1 MYECLD
7 AIEEKKRNIGET
19 DQYGK
24 NFLHKAAAV
33 NLQKVKFLIE
43 RCEYQ
48 SVINQVDNGGWTPL
62 SKAVIHGHADIV
74 EYLIDHGADMDI
86 LSKAELTTNGEICSG
101 RQLSPLM
108 EACTCG
114 FFDVICK
121 LIGRRADPL
130 LRNQNGWTAADYLE
144 EFIQQANLAPK
155 EKDEF
160 GFVLKY
166 LRNMEEKAGI
176 KNHERKADLP
186 KECPKKYIPKLYALH
201 RQKCQEGGV
210 EMFKEAIAAIGRK
223 PNINHIVVKPRNFN
237 NCDDEEKMLEDF
249 DDFIAP
255 ESDVEDVNMSED
267 NLDGAMEIDDKSFR
281 QKNGFSRQSNEVK
294 QKKLNAVIKSK
305 LQKPKPRSKRN
316 VTIESDDEM
325 DEDDIMILDD
335 KENEKS
341 PVIEKRKRK
350 ADTMKRQISNPSFE
364 SSKKTKR
371 SRSISNSTDASKSSC
386 NMSVTGCI
394 DSLSI
399 SQKLPPRLN
408 LDAKELDLSFSE
420 NVAEVSTLLKLH
432 PNLQKLIIKG
442 SDFDD
447 SIYEV
452 IDAIC
457 GCQKLVEIDLSQ
469 VENIDSANANK
480 ILKKCEKLKVLDLYG
495 TSVTTIDLQST
506 YVLEKLVIAKCPF
519 EFGDV
524 FFEQINA
531 LSTLSFFDVSLTNI
545 DINELL
551 SKLSGIR
558 KKLHIKASPILEYC
572 DLHRLSRI
580 LSNFNSDQNITL
592 KLSRSSKD
600 ELLNINSSLYQ
611 FLKD

>member
-1 MYECLD
+1 
-7 AIEEKKRNIGET
+7 
-19 DQYGK
+19 
-24 NFLHKAAAV
+24 
-33 NLQKVKFLIE
+33 
-43 RCEYQ
+43 
-48 SVINQVDNGGWTPL
+48 
-62 SKAVIHGHADIV
+62 
-74 EYLIDHGADMDI
+74 MDI
-86 LSKAELTTNGEICSG
+86 LSKAELTTNDGDKCSG
-101 RQLSPLM
+101 GQLSPLM

-114 FFDVICK
+114 FFDIICK

-144 EFIQQANLAPK
+144 EFIHKANLAQK
-155 EKDEF
+155 EKDKF
-160 GFVLKY
+160 AFVLKS
-166 LRNMEEKAGI
+166 LRDMEEKAGI

-186 KECPKKYIPKLYALH
+186 KERPKKYIPKLNTLQ

-210 EMFKEAIAAIGRK
+210 EMFREALAAIGRK
-223 PNINHIVVKPRNFN
+223 PNISHTILKPRDFN
-237 NCDDEEKMLEDF
+237 NYDDEEKMLEDF

-255 ESDVEDVNMSED
+255 ESDVEDINMSED
-267 NLDGAMEIDDKSFR
+267 NLDEAMEIDDKNFR
-281 QKNGFSRQSNEVK
+281 QNNGFSRQSNQVK
-294 QKKLNAVIKSK
+294 PKKSNAGAKSK
-305 LQKPKPRSKRN
+305 PQKLKRRSKRN

-341 PVIEKRKRK
+341 PVVEKRKRK
-350 ADTMKRQISNPSFE
+350 ADRMKRQISFQSFDSSSS

-371 SRSISNSTDASKSSC
+371 SRSISKKSDDSKSSS

-432 PNLQKLIIKG
+432 PNLQKLILKG

-447 SIYEV
+447 SIDDV

-469 VENIDSANANK
+469 VENIDSASANK

-495 TSVTTIDLQST
+495 TSVTTIDLQ
-506 YVLEKLVIAKCPF
+506 
-519 EFGDV
+519 
-524 FFEQINA
+524 
-531 LSTLSFFDVSLTNI
+531 VSV
-545 DINELL
+545 
-551 SKLSGIR
+551 
-558 KKLHIKASPILEYC
+558 YFC
-572 DLHRLSRI
+572 
-580 LSNFNSDQNITL
+580 F
-592 KLSRSSKD
+592 
-600 ELLNINSSLYQ
+600 
-611 FLKD
+611 